1 MRKPHPKEAEGHGW
15 IQTAGEVQG
24 QVSRAV
30 PFARIGDTVR
40 VSAQMTAPLYIT
52 YTHRHFNTPSR
63 KDNAVC
69 RTGAALSVSMEED
82 GRNNE
87 CFEGQV

>member
-1 MRKPHPKEAEGHGW
+1 M
-15 IQTAGEVQG
+15 AGFKLLEK
-24 QVSRAV
+24 SRARFLCAV

-52 YTHRHFNTPSR
+52 YTHRHFNTHSS
-63 KDNAVC
+63 KDTQAVC